1 MKRSGRRTLRMSD
14 HMTEEKHHIV
24 PSRVFVAVWAAL
36 LALTAVTVTVAGM
49 HLGRFSMVAALTIAS
64 VKAGLV
70 LWYFMHLKYEHKLF
84 KVLLLLPVATIT
96 VIIGLTFF
104 DIWYR

>member
-1 MKRSGRRTLRMSD
+1 MKEQET
-14 HMTEEKHHIV
+14 HII
-24 PSRVFVAVWAAL
+24 STAVFISVWAAL
-36 LALTAVTVTVAGM
+36 IALTVVTVTVAGM
-49 HLGRFSMVAALTIAS
+49 HLGRFSTVTALVIAS

-84 KVLLLLPVATIT
+84 KVMLLVPIITLT
-96 VIIGLTFF
+96 VIMVLTFL